1 VVTFLI
7 HVWEVA
13 DWNPSQNQLPS
24 WLFSVVFQRC
34 EVTKWVE
41 LDKNQ
46 VKCQAVML
54 AGPNVSVLLLV
65 CHFTGKF
72 MFEL

>member
-1 VVTFLI
+1 
-7 HVWEVA
+7 VA
-13 DWNPSQNQLPS
+13 DWNPSQNQLPN

-34 EVTKWVE
+34 EVAKWIE

-46 VKCQAVML
+46 VQCQAVVL
-54 AGPNVSVLLLV
+54 AGLNASVLLLV
-65 CHFTGKF
+65 CHITRKS